1 MKGRQMRANFF
12 SLRWLV
18 AAILIVGLAGMAGC
32 DPDDEDQIFVLLRRP
47 TPAPTT
53 APTRTPTRVPT
64 PKPTA
69 TPKPTPTPSPAGTAT
84 PSPTP
89 TLAPE
94 ACLPSSSISVL
105 VAGTDAIAYVP
116 DGRWG
121 SSVTGV
127 EVVPIET
134 SGGIGTG
141 GAVTTVGTPNSV
153 NSCSSNSSTGQTV
166 CTANNTDVYLITGST
181 LASTLTSGSNATQSF
196 SGGSC
201 NNCGVVV
208 DSSQNKALITMGFSP
223 NGPGAYQFLDLGA
236 TPPVFEPPI
245 PAGTATTFQTTSE
258 DASIDPIRHLVLS
271 PNEQGN
277 YQILDISA
285 GTEKAKIFN
294 NNVTGNPE
302 FDSAGEDCTTGI
314 ALGTIEF
321 TGDLFIADLTQAT
334 FDSATGTWSDAASQ
348 VQNFPEFAPL
358 AAGTCGI
365 AVAPGTHIGLV
376 TGEFG
381 GNVEGVIQLPATS
394 GTGVP
399 AVLDWVQFTLPTQPD
414 GTPFSLGFDPHTVT
428 AYVSPNSG
436 KPLGVLT
443 SYSGGTPH
451 FLAVAD
457 LNGLLAAPRTG
468 HTVNTPLPPGLIT
481 YVLVH

>member
-1 MKGRQMRANFF
+1 M
-12 SLRWLV
+12 
-18 AAILIVGLAGMAGC
+18 
-32 DPDDEDQIFVLLRRP
+32 
-47 TPAPTT
+47 
-53 APTRTPTRVPT
+53 
-64 PKPTA
+64 
-69 TPKPTPTPSPAGTAT
+69 
-84 PSPTP
+84 
-89 TLAPE
+89 
-94 ACLPSSSISVL
+94 
-105 VAGTDAIAYVP
+105 
-116 DGRWG
+116 
-121 SSVTGV
+121 
-127 EVVPIET
+127 
-134 SGGIGTG
+134 
-141 GAVTTVGTPNSV
+141 
-153 NSCSSNSSTGQTV
+153 
-166 CTANNTDVYLITGST
+166 
-181 LASTLTSGSNATQSF
+181 
-196 SGGSC
+196 
-201 NNCGVVV
+201 
-208 DSSQNKALITMGFSP
+208 
-223 NGPGAYQFLDLGA
+223 
-236 TPPVFEPPI
+236 
-245 PAGTATTFQTTSE
+245 
-258 DASIDPIRHLVLS
+258 LS

-285 GTEKAKIFN
+285 GTDKAKIFN

-334 FDSATGTWSDAASQ
+334 FDSTTGTWSDTASQ
-348 VQNFPEFAPL
+348 VQNFPEFVPL

-381 GNVEGVIQLPATS
+381 GDVEGVIQLPATS

-399 AVLDWVQFTLPTQPD
+399 AVADWVQFTLPTQPD
-414 GTPFSLGFDPHTVT
+414 GSPFSLGFDPHTVT

-443 SYSGGTPH
+443 SYSGGVPH